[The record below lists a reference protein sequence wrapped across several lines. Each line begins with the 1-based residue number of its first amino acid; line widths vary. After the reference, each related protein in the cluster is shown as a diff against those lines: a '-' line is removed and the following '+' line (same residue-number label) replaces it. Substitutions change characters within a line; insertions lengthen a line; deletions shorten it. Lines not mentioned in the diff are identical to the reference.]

1 MTEEL
6 KIIISAEVS
15 KLKNSIGEA
24 KKVISTFKTEFSKH
38 KKDIVDGWKKIGE
51 GVEKAAKVITGTV
64 IGIGTALIGTSA
76 ATAEYREGMAKLT
89 TAFEAAGGTA
99 ETAKQTYN
107 DLYRVMGDS
116 DTAVEAANH
125 LAKLTTNQQALSQW
139 TNICQGVYAT
149 FGDSLPI
156 EGLTEAANETAKT
169 GSLTGVLADAL
180 NWAGV
185 SEDAFQAKLDKC
197 NTVAKR
203 EQLIRQTLNNLYRD
217 ASARYE
223 ENNAQILAQNEANAK
238 LQGALARLGEAV
250 APVITAFTNFA
261 AQALAVVAPYVEALA
276 SKYIPVL
283 EQALARAGEALAPI
297 AQFIVDNL
305 PMILKVAGTVL
316 GIAGA
321 IKALKVALTAYN
333 AVKTVFITITTLATA
348 TQKAFA
354 VANAAALAPI
364 LAVIAVIGA
373 LVAGFVLLWRK
384 CEGFRA
390 FWIALW
396 NGLKQVFAGFV
407 ASVRPLI
414 NAIVD
419 AFKMAW
425 ELIKIVWDRVK
436 PYFEMVWNNIKAVFS
451 VVKDVLGAFFR
462 NAWIAIKAV
471 WDVVAGYFTMVWN
484 TIKGIFSVVKAILTG
499 DFKGAWEGI
508 KGIWN
513 GVAGWFGTVW
523 NSIKS
528 IFGAVGDF
536 FASIFSSA
544 WNGVKS
550 IWSNVIG
557 FFSNIWNSIKKI
569 FSDVGNAIAG
579 GIKGAV
585 SGAVNAVLSIACKII
600 NGFISAINFAI
611 GIINVIPGVNIKKLD
626 KLSVPRM
633 AKGGVVDSA
642 TLAVVG
648 ERGKE
653 AVMPLENN
661 LEWLD
666 KLAGMLSARMGGGS
680 APIVLKVDGKAFA
693 QIACDSINDLTRQRG
708 SIPLVIA

>member
-1 MTEEL
+1 MSEEL

-15 KLKNSIGEA
+15 KLKSSVNEA
-24 KKVISTFKTEFSKH
+24 KNVIGNFKTEFNKH
-38 KKDIVDGWKKIGE
+38 KKEIVDGWKKIGE
-51 GVEKAAKVITGTV
+51 GVDKAAKVIVGTV
-64 IGIGTALIGTSA
+64 AGIGTALIGTSA

-89 TAFEAAGGTA
+89 TAFETAGGSA

-125 LAKLTTNQQALSQW
+125 LAKLTTNQQNLSQW
-139 TNICQGVYAT
+139 TNICQGIYAT

-197 NTVAKR
+197 NTEAKR
-203 EQLIRQTLNNLYRD
+203 EQLIRETLNGLYSD
-217 ASARYE
+217 AAARYE
-223 ENNAQILAQNEANAK
+223 ENNAQVIAQNEANAK
-238 LQGALARLGEAV
+238 LQATMARLGEAV

-261 AQALAVVAPYVEALA
+261 SQALAVIAPYVEELSAKYVPQLEEAL
-276 SKYIPVL
+276 K
-283 EQALARAGEALAPI
+283 RAGEALAPI
-297 AQFIVDNL
+297 AEFIVDNL
-305 PMILKVAGTVL
+305 PTIIGIAGTIL
-316 GIAGA
+316 GIAAA
-321 IKALKVALTAYN
+321 IKVVSGVVAVYN
-333 AVKTVFITITTLATA
+333 TIKTVYTTVTTIATA
-348 TQKAFA
+348 AQTAFA
-354 VANAAALAPI
+354 AANVAALAPI

-373 LVAGFVLLWRK
+373 LVAGFIYLWK
-384 CEGFRA
+384 NCEGFRN
-390 FWIALW
+390 FWIGLW
-396 NGLKQVFAGFV
+396 ENLKKVFAGFV
-407 ASVRPLI
+407 ASVKPLI

-425 ELIKIVWDRVK
+425 ELIKVVWDKVK
-436 PYFEMVWNNIKAVFS
+436 PYFEMVWNNIKAIFS
-451 VVKDVLGAFFR
+451 VVKEVLGAFFQA
-462 NAWIAIKAV
+462 AWTAIKAV
-471 WDVVAGYFTMVWN
+471 WDVVVGYFTMVWN
-484 TIKGIFSVVKAILTG
+484 NIKAIFSVVKSILTG

-508 KGIWN
+508 KSIWN
-513 GVAGWFGTVW
+513 NVAGWFGTVW

-528 IFGAVGDF
+528 IFSAVGTF
-536 FASIFSSA
+536 FSSVFGAA
-544 WNGVKS
+544 WNGIKS
-550 IWSNVIG
+550 IWSNITG
-557 FFSNIWNSIKKI
+557 FFSGVWNSIKKI

-585 SGAVNAVLSIACKII
+585 SGAVNAVLSVACKII

-626 KLSVPRM
+626 KLSVPKM
-633 AKGGVVDSA
+633 ARGGVVDSA
-642 TLAVVG
+642 TLAMIG
-648 ERGKE
+648 ENGKE

-666 KLAGMLSARMGGGS
+666 KLAGMLNARMGGS
-680 APIVLKVDGKAFA
+680 APIVLKVDGKTFA
-693 QIACDSINDLTRQRG
+693 QITCDSINDLTRQRG